1 MLLIIVEYRE
11 RRSAKLFNDQSKAVK
26 KWKTVEPCSTTRL
39 DILVIPSLYFSI
51 AHRNSS
57 SSTGNRVLDDDLMG
71 RGAKD
76 ERLSRL
82 RDVTMP
88 IVTVYVFSRVRF
100 AIGMANGR
108 EWTDFSFSFLKF
120 FLSVEFRIC

>member
-1 MLLIIVEYRE
+1 
-11 RRSAKLFNDQSKAVK
+11 
-26 KWKTVEPCSTTRL
+26 
-39 DILVIPSLYFSI
+39 
-51 AHRNSS
+51 
-57 SSTGNRVLDDDLMG
+57 MG

-100 AIGMANGR
+100 AIGMANDR
-108 EWTDFSFSFLKF
+108 EWISLSLFGNFSPAWNL
-120 FLSVEFRIC
+120 EFVRYRD